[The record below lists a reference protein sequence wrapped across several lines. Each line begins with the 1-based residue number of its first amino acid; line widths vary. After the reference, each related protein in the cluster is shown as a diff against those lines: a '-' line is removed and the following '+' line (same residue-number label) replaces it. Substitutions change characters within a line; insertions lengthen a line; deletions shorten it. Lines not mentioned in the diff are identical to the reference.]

1 MCAYFAI
8 FKFRDFA
15 RILYFESL
23 QFRVVDSGRILEVGT
38 LQKVGKNRG
47 RGEHVQIHTNL
58 HDFFYLFTGSAFQY
72 DLLQIANCDSFRKSW
87 V

>member
-8 FKFRDFA
+8 LKFRDFA

-38 LQKVGKNRG
+38 LQKMGKNRG
-47 RGEHVQIHTNL
+47 RGEHVILTDMTFLPIYRKCLSIRPFTNRQL
-58 HDFFYLFTGSAFQY
+58 
-72 DLLQIANCDSFRKSW
+72 
-87 V
+87 